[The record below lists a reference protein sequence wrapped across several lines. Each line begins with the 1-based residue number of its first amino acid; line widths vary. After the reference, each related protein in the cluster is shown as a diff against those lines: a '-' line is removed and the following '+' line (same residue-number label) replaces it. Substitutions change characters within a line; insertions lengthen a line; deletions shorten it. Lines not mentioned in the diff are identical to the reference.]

1 MSDTLLPNNAT
12 PQEVALDQTTARVGG
27 VEVPTRSIW
36 DPETCPADA
45 LPWLAWA
52 FSVDRWDTEW
62 SVEQKRAI
70 IAASLRLHKRK
81 GTPAAV
87 KEVVELIFSGGDVV
101 EPWQAADLDAHQF
114 KIVTTGLLES
124 AEAYDDLIR
133 LVDAAKPVRSWLVA
147 VQIKRSATSAL
158 TWASYARTGGEML
171 VLGRLNVGVEDYG
184 LNVGTG
190 LHRARTT
197 EVSPAGVSI
206 SLPDFDLLL
215 GGGYH
220 YAKTMTI
227 QPRST

>member
-1 MSDTLLPNNAT
+1 MSSLLPNNAT
-12 PQEVALDQTTARVGG
+12 LEETALDETVARIGD

-36 DPETCPADA
+36 DPETCPADI

-62 SVEQKRAI
+62 STEQKRSI

-87 KEVVELIFSGGDVV
+87 KEVVGLIFGGGDVV
-101 EPWQAADLDAHQF
+101 EPWEAFLNAHQF

-133 LVDAAKPVRSWLVA
+133 LVDTAKPVRSWLVA
-147 VQIKRSATSAL
+147 VQIKRSATNPL
-158 TWASYARTGGEML
+158 TWASYARTGSETM
-171 VLGRLNVGVEDYG
+171 VLGRFDVSIEDYALNVGAG
-184 LNVGTG
+184 I
-190 LHRARTT
+190 HRARTT
-197 EVSPAGVSI
+197 EVSPAGVAI
-206 SLPDFDLLL
+206 DLPDFGLLL

-220 YAKTMTI
+220 YSQTLTI